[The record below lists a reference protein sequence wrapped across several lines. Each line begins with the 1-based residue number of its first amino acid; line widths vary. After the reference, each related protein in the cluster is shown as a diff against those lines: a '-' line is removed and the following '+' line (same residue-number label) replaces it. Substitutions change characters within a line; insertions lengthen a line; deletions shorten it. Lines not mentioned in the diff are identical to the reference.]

1 MHRGGPLIGLAVC
14 DQGQS
19 LASSA
24 SQSGQIFLLRVES
37 NSSKMNVIDT
47 KQLDV
52 QVNFLIFKFNLQI
65 CLVSIHFLNL
75 CCNFLF
81 FYSRKRDMQS
91 MYNIWIRVRSRYLSM
106 RPFMDLWS
114 VGICDVPVQLGDWK
128 TILSLE
134 LSRRFVLTIISNG

>member
-52 QVNFLIFKFNLQI
+52 QVNFLILKFSFQD
-65 CLVSIHFLNL
+65 
-75 CCNFLF
+75 F
-81 FYSRKRDMQS
+81 FGKYS
-91 MYNIWIRVRSRYLSM
+91 
-106 RPFMDLWS
+106 
-114 VGICDVPVQLGDWK
+114 
-128 TILSLE
+128 
-134 LSRRFVLTIISNG
+134 FVVTFYF

>member
-1 MHRGGPLIGLAVC
+1 
-14 DQGQS
+14 
-19 LASSA
+19 
-24 SQSGQIFLLRVES
+24 
-37 NSSKMNVIDT
+37 
-47 KQLDV
+47 
-52 QVNFLIFKFNLQI
+52 
-65 CLVSIHFLNL
+65 
-75 CCNFLF
+75 
-81 FYSRKRDMQS
+81 MQS